1 MAKLYGQ
8 LPSYVRDN
16 ATTYDLRVA
25 DIMMSWETQ
34 RLDELKGGIKPP
46 PKLTQE
52 EMQAMLD
59 KVKKG
64 K

>member
-1 MAKLYGQ
+1 
-8 LPSYVRDN
+8 VRDT
-16 ATTYDLRVA
+16 ATTYDLMVA
-25 DIMMSWETQ
+25 DIMMSWESQ
-34 RLDELKGGIKPP
+34 RLEEMKGGIKTP

-52 EMQAMLD
+52 QMQSMVD